1 MTQTSTVPL
10 SAHELR
16 TAVRQGLPMDERR
29 LDRVLRID
37 PEAGFVETQAGTPW
51 RTIAQALRPDDEAA
65 ARVGAELP
73 SVGTSVA
80 WNAAGPDGRPA
91 VAHVESLTVVTP
103 DGELRRASR
112 TANPEL
118 FSISVGGQ
126 GLFGA
131 LYSVT
136 LRLDSLA
143 LALGEAAAP
152 QIEEGPRHEGAVRRL
167 QLLLPEHAVDEFLA
181 RARALCD
188 GWRIPIV
195 RTQLRRTRQEGET
208 FLSWARQSYVQASLT
223 LGVPQTLGSAVRVT
237 QLCGELLDAGIALG
251 GSFSIAQ
258 TVDASR
264 EQVETCYPAMRA
276 FLAEKRKLD
285 PAERIT
291 NGWYRHH
298 RSLFGRQACDSRWNR

>member
-16 TAVRQGLPMDERR
+16 TAVRQGHPMDERR

-37 PEAGFVETQAGTPW
+37 PDAGFVETQAGTPW
-51 RTIAQALRPDDEAA
+51 RTIAQTLRPDDEAA

-103 DGELRRASR
+103 DGELRRTSR

-118 FSISVGGQ
+118 FAITVGGQ

-143 LALGEAAAP
+143 LAVGEAAAP
-152 QIEEGPRHEGAVRRL
+152 KVEDGARHEGAVRRL
-167 QLLLPEHAVDEFLA
+167 QLLLPESGVDDFLA
-181 RARALCD
+181 RARALC
-188 GWRIPIV
+188 GAWRIPIV
-195 RTQLRRTRQEGET
+195 RTELRGTRQEGET
-208 FLSWARQSYVQASLT
+208 FLSWARQSYTQISLT
-223 LGVPQTLGSAVRVT
+223 LGVPRTLGSAVRVA
-237 QLCGELLDAGIALG
+237 QLCGDILDAGIALG

-264 EQVETCYPAMRA
+264 EQVEACYPAMRA
-276 FLAEKRKLD
+276 FLAEKRKHD